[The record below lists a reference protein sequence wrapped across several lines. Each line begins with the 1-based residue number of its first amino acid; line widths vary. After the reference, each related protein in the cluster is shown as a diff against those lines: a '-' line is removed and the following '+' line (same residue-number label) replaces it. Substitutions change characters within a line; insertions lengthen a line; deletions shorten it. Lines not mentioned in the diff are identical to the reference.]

1 MTIHFIIILI
11 IIILFALFIVYST
24 TYNKFQDYIIK
35 INEVESKIDDSLRE
49 KFDIILKLNNIIKE
63 IIKPNFINLTT
74 CKSKFFILSDK
85 ISIVMGLMTILF
97 VRRCNHG

>member
-49 KFDIILKLNNIIKE
+49 KFDIILKLNNIITNTKNKITIE
-63 IIKPNFINLTT
+63 IIINIFLFFINPP
-74 CKSKFFILSDK
+74 
-85 ISIVMGLMTILF
+85 
-97 VRRCNHG
+97 NY